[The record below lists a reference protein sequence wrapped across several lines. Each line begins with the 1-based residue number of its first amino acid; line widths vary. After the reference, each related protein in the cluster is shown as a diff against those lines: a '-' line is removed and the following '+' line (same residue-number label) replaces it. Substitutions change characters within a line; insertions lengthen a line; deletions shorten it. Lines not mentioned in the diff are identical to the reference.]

1 MVKYDVKG
9 CIFWLF
15 LFVGIHTTK
24 PVFHEFKWQ
33 CKIKKFLNRKSKEA
47 EPPVTLVTTSRPSD
61 CHRNGLKY
69 VYIIILMLF
78 FVATTET
85 T

>member
-1 MVKYDVKG
+1 MFAVLVTGKAN
-9 CIFWLF
+9 L
-15 LFVGIHTTK
+15 
-24 PVFHEFKWQ
+24 
-33 CKIKKFLNRKSKEA
+33 KFLNRKSKEA
-47 EPPVTLVTTSRPSD
+47 EPPVTLATTRRSRD